1 MRSARRLGC
10 NFTWVARKSLSGTH
24 SCEHRP
30 EGVKAAGPEGPCG
43 GSIPG
48 YRNHKPR
55 WKARV
60 CPVHLRVRRSM
71 WMGQSEGEAMEAL
84 GVREELWCYC
94 RKMGAREDVSREMFA

>member
-1 MRSARRLGC
+1 MPGGWGAISHGWPERAFLGRTHVNTDQKGLRLQALR
-10 NFTWVARKSLSGTH
+10 V
-24 SCEHRP
+24 P
-30 EGVKAAGPEGPCG
+30 VG